1 MTWKKANIIID
12 GQKMEIP
19 APDIISASRSTD
31 IPAFYA
37 DWFFHRLE
45 TGYSVWNNPFNGKK
59 SYISYQNT
67 RFIVFW
73 SKNPKPLLPYLP
85 ILKERGI
92 GCYIQFTLNDYEEDG
107 LETGVP
113 PLTERIETF
122 RTLSDILGKEA
133 VIWRFDPLIL
143 TDNIS
148 VDTLIEKIERVGTEI
163 HNCTEKLVF
172 SFADID
178 SYRKVKA
185 NMTDSGIPY
194 HEWNKEKMEE
204 LAGKLTVLNRNRGW
218 NLELATCGE
227 NLDLGKYRISRNRC
241 IDGDLIA
248 RLAWKDKELMSALGV
263 TIQEM
268 PSPAFFDMN
277 DLPYGAVLLPDNK
290 YFVSNHKKDPG
301 QRASCGCMEYQKR
314 KNMTKEEVLQYDK
327 KFRYMLLSRLQA
339 DCEYYL
345 NYGNRNTKRLW
356 AGNERKQIEYMI
368 LLHDSFKGDE
378 KPQWLTMDEILD
390 YQKRMTEPAA

>member
-1 MTWKKANIIID
+1 MRTGSSIGSKPA
-12 GQKMEIP
+12 IP
-19 APDIISASRSTD
+19 CGTTRSTEKELYLLPEYK
-31 IPAFYA
+31 I
-37 DWFFHRLE
+37 H
-45 TGYSVWNNPFNGKK
+45 SVL
-59 SYISYQNT
+59 
-67 RFIVFW
+67 VE
-73 SKNPKPLLPYLP
+73 NPKPLLPYLP

-122 RTLSDILGKEA
+122 RTLSEILGKEA

-227 NLDLGKYRISRNRC
+227 NLDFGKYRISRNRC

-277 DLPYGAVLLPDNK
+277 DLPYGAVLLPGNK
-290 YFVSNHKKDPG
+290 YFVSNHKRIRDNVPHADVWQPRILGNTILALISANTAMQIQAK
-301 QRASCGCMEYQKR
+301 KR
-314 KNMTKEEVLQYDK
+314 Q
-327 KFRYMLLSRLQA
+327 S
-339 DCEYYL
+339 
-345 NYGNRNTKRLW
+345 
-356 AGNERKQIEYMI
+356 
-368 LLHDSFKGDE
+368 
-378 KPQWLTMDEILD
+378 
-390 YQKRMTEPAA
+390 